1 MAQIRKSVIAGTW
14 YPGTKEKL
22 NQTLEDFFSNV
33 DLSSIDKKVIGLISP
48 HAGFPF
54 SGQTAAYGYSLIKNN
69 QYDLV
74 VVISPMHRMA
84 FGSYLTTTADY
95 YETPLGEV
103 EVEQNFL
110 KKLSDKIDLKFIA
123 DDNEH
128 SLEIQLPFL
137 QYTLKKFKLLPIMI
151 SMVDIFN
158 LNEIVNSLY
167 EIIKNK
173 NFLII
178 ASSDFHHISDY
189 QEVKERDKRAVKVLK
204 TFNIK
209 NIKEILSEPETSI
222 CGKVP
227 ISILLEISKRFD
239 ASEIQ
244 ILHQT
249 NSGDVTG
256 EKIPGQYT
264 VGYVSA
270 AVLK

>member
-1 MAQIRKSVIAGTW
+1 MIQTRKSVIAGSW
-14 YPGTKEKL
+14 YPGTKNRLE
-22 NQTLEDFFSNV
+22 QTLKDFFKNV
-33 DLSSIDKKVIGLISP
+33 ELPSVDKEVVGLISP
-48 HAGFPF
+48 HAGYPF
-54 SGQTAAYGYSLIKNN
+54 SGQTAAYGYSLLKDKK
-69 QYDLV
+69 YDLV
-74 VVISPMHRMA
+74 VIISPMHRMA
-84 FGSYLTTTADY
+84 FGKYITTTAHY
-95 YETPLGEV
+95 YETPLGKV
-103 EVEQNFL
+103 KVEQDLL
-110 KKLSDKIDLKFIA
+110 KKLSDKIDLKFIS

-137 QYTLKKFKLLPIMI
+137 QYTLKEFKLVPIMI
-151 SMVDIFN
+151 SMVDIFK
-158 LNEIVNSLY
+158 LDEINNSLY
-167 EIIKNK
+167 EIIKDK
-173 NFLII
+173 NCLII
-178 ASSDFHHISDY
+178 ASSDFHHISNY
-189 QEVKERDKRAVKVLK
+189 QEVKERDKRAVEALK

-209 NIKEILSEPETSI
+209 NIKKILSEPETSI

-227 ISILLEISKRFD
+227 ISILLEISKKLS